1 MSLSNFHVVHFPR
14 ERKKKSLM
22 MGPALELL
30 VMILTSLHLKL
41 QNQKKLKV
49 RRKLQ
54 LMVKKLEVL
63 RILTWVPPLAVN
75 MLSPIWKLVR
85 AINY

>member
-1 MSLSNFHVVHFPR
+1 MCLNSSHIVPFPR
-14 ERKKKSLM
+14 KIKKMFLM

-30 VMILTSLHLKL
+30 VMILTLLHLKL
-41 QNQKKLKV
+41 QNQKKLRV

-54 LMVKKLEVL
+54 LMVKKLKVQ

-75 MLSPIWKLVR
+75 MHFPM
-85 AINY
+85 

>member
-1 MSLSNFHVVHFPR
+1 MYLSNFYIVHLPR
-14 ERKKKSLM
+14 EGKKKSLM

-30 VMILTSLHLKL
+30 VTILTLLLSKL
-41 QNQKKLKV
+41 QNQKKPEV

-54 LMVKKLEVL
+54 LMVKKLEVQ

-75 MLSPIWKLVR
+75 MHFHI
-85 AINY
+85 

>member
-1 MSLSNFHVVHFPR
+1 MWLNNSHIVPFLR
-14 ERKKKSLM
+14 EIKKKFLM

-30 VMILTSLHLKL
+30 AMILTLLHLKL
-41 QNQKKLKV
+41 QNQKKLRV

-54 LMVKKLEVL
+54 LMVKKLRIQ

-75 MLSPIWKLVR
+75 MRFLTWKLVR
-85 AINY
+85 AINS